1 MNDNKLI
8 FSLVIGI
15 IILFGLF
22 MMISGNND
30 EAPTEIVSQTP
41 IQIPQPPPV
50 VPAAPLAEEPVVEP
64 IEELVVLEEDAQA
77 QLEIQSEPV
86 ETVTVEV
93 EPQAAALP
101 DLNDSDA
108 FVLSSLAE
116 IDGGA
121 AVLTHL
127 VSEELIR
134 KFVVLTENVSRG
146 EFPDR
151 NLPVLGP
158 QQAMQ
163 VRELGSEFFLMDE
176 SSYRRFDALVN
187 VLSNIDTET
196 AVSLYQRLLPLFR
209 RAYAELGIPGSD
221 FDEVL
226 ITAIDQVLNVRSAPQ
241 PQQLIRPS
249 LNYLY
254 ADPEVENFTDVE
266 KLLMRLGPENTQ
278 SLQRRLEFFKR
289 RLQLGSM

>member
-8 FSLVIGI
+8 FALVIGI
-15 IILFGLF
+15 IILFGVF
-22 MMISGNND
+22 MMISGRDD
-30 EAPTEIVSQTP
+30 EAITEIVSQAP
-41 IQIPQPPPV
+41 IQIPQPVPV
-50 VPAAPLAEEPVVEP
+50 VPAAPPTDEPVLEP
-64 IEELVVLEEDAQA
+64 VEELVVLTEETEP

-86 ETVTVEV
+86 EAPEL
-93 EPQAAALP
+93 ELQPAPLP

-108 FVLSSLAE
+108 FVLNSLAE
-116 IDGGA
+116 IDGGS
-121 AVLTHL
+121 AVITHL

-134 KFVVLTENVSRG
+134 KFVVLIENVSRG

-151 NLPVLGP
+151 NLPLQVP

-176 SSYRRFDALVN
+176 SSYRRFDASVN

-196 AVSLYQRLLPLFR
+196 DGSYYKHKFPLFSQ
-209 RAYAELGIPGSD
+209 AYAEMGIPDSE

-226 ITAIDQVLNVRSAPQ
+226 ITAIDQVLNARSAPQ

-266 KLLMRLGPENTQ
+266 KLLMRLGPGNTQ